1 MFSFPVTVPIRTDE
15 SVTTIAVMIDLDKIV
30 LVKPVLDK
38 QVSNSVGCTTLYELV
53 PHSILYLEDGRQLP
67 VVETADMIQVYLDA
81 YLQLDHFFT
90 APAKPANEASSQTRG
105 EVIPLFPKAL
115 RCVSSEGSIPV

>member
-1 MFSFPVTVPIRTDE
+1 MFSFPVTVPIRYDD
-15 SVTTIAVMIDLDKIV
+15 SVTSISVMVDLDKIA
-30 LVKPVLDK
+30 LVKPLLDK
-38 QVSNSVGCTTLYELV
+38 QHISSVGCTTLYELV
-53 PHSILYLEDGRQLP
+53 PHCILLLEDGRQLP
-67 VVETADMIQVYLDA
+67 VIETADTIQVYLDA

-115 RCVSSEGSIPV
+115 RCDSSEGSIPA